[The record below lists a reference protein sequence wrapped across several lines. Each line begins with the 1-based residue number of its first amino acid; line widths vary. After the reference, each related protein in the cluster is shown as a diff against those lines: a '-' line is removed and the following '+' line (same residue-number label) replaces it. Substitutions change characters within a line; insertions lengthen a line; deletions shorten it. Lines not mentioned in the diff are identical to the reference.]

1 MSKSKLWKFKNFLII
16 AMLVLIAVAAT
27 PASAVYFSDSF
38 TNKGNIKAPTMAQTL
53 FNIPNL
59 ISNSL
64 ERFVGINT
72 NELANFTKANI
83 LEKF

>member
-1 MSKSKLWKFKNFLII
+1 
-16 AMLVLIAVAAT
+16 MLVLIAVAAT

-38 TNKGNIKAPTMAQTL
+38 ANKGNIKGPTLEQTL

-64 ERFVGINT
+64 ERLVGINT
-72 NELANFTKANI
+72 SELADFTKANI
-83 LEKF
+83 LGKF